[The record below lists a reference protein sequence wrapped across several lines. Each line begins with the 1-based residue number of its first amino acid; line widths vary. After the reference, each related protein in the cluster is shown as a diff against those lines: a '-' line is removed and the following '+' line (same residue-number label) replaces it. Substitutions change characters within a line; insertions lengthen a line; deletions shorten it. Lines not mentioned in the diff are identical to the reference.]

1 MNYDRTIHGISVKR
15 YYVLLLDI
23 LNNSFFDVKINMT
36 IGIKYGRGRNVIQ
49 MLPEA
54 FVTPIAEYQLTTSII
69 TLNRGESKSIVFAH
83 DDTSSNLVKNFNND
97 ITKAKNEFAKRSFF
111 RRFGNKLYLELSDGT
126 KIKID
131 NRIPKHVPN

>member
-1 MNYDRTIHGISVKR
+1 
-15 YYVLLLDI
+15 
-23 LNNSFFDVKINMT
+23 
-36 IGIKYGRGRNVIQ
+36 

-97 ITKAKNEFAKRSFF
+97 INKAKNEFAKRSFF
-111 RRFGNKLYLELSDGT
+111 GRFGNKLYLELSDGT